1 MKSAIPR
8 GIIYRN
14 LTEELKY
21 LTKSL
26 YSQLDDISEIDK
38 FEKKFAKFNNSKY
51 CISFPFART
60 AFYSILKFHKFKKGD
75 EIILPPIQIKPMIEI
90 VLNLKLKPVIVD
102 LDKATLCYD
111 LKDLKKK
118 ITYKTKGML
127 LTYLYGVVPD
137 IRKIKD
143 IVGKKILIIED
154 FSQCL
159 NGKFKK
165 KR

>member
-51 CISFPFART
+51 GISFPFART
-60 AFYSILKFHKFKKGD
+60 AFYSI
-75 EIILPPIQIKPMIEI
+75 EW
-90 VLNLKLKPVIVD
+90 N
-102 LDKATLCYD
+102 
-111 LKDLKKK
+111 
-118 ITYKTKGML
+118 
-127 LTYLYGVVPD
+127 
-137 IRKIKD
+137 
-143 IVGKKILIIED
+143 
-154 FSQCL
+154 
-159 NGKFKK
+159 
-165 KR
+165 